1 MKLAVI
7 SDIHGN
13 IPALEAVLEDIE
25 KWQPDKVIVNGD
37 AVNRGPY
44 SLGVMEYLD
53 RFLPAA
59 SKIQG
64 NHETFILSFHQKDED
79 VENDPLFDLK
89 KFTYWSYR
97 QLGERVEELHTWH
110 DSLSVINNVAGDVQ
124 ITHASLLG
132 NRRGVMP
139 ESSDDEILEKLTD
152 SYPLNIISHTHR
164 PFIRT
169 INGCVYV
176 NTGSVGQP
184 FDNDPRASY
193 GRFFADKNGWHSEI
207 RRMTYNKRQAEQDCI
222 DSGFLEMAGPIPHII
237 YRELLY
243 SKVLLGPWM
252 KRFAPALH
260 NGEISVE
267 KAVSL
272 YLDEID

>member
-13 IPALEAVLEDIE
+13 IPALEAVLEDLE
-25 KWQPDKVIVNGD
+25 KWQPEKVIVNGD
-37 AVNRGPY
+37 AINRGPY
-44 SLGVMEYLD
+44 SLRVMEILDNYLAD
-53 RFLPAA
+53 AD
-59 SKIQG
+59 KIQG
-64 NHETFILSFHQKDED
+64 NHETFVLSFHQNNED
-79 VENDPLFDLK
+79 VENDPLYDLK
-89 KFTYWSYR
+89 KFTHWSYL
-97 QLGERVEELHTWH
+97 QLGKKVEELFSWH
-110 DSLSVINNVAGDVQ
+110 DKMTVMNKYAGDVQ

-139 ESSDDEILEKLTD
+139 ESTDDEIVQKLTNA
-152 SYPLNIISHTHR
+152 YPLNIISHTHR

-169 INGCVYV
+169 INASTYV

-193 GRFFADKNGWHSEI
+193 GRFVADKSGWLGEI
-207 RRMTYNKRQAEQDCI
+207 RRVEYDKAQAEKDCI
-222 DSGFLEMAGPIPHII
+222 DSGFLELAGPIPQII
-237 YRELLY
+237 YRELRH

-252 KRFAPALH
+252 KRFAPLLH
-260 NGEISVE
+260 DGSISVE
-267 KAVSL
+267 NAVKQ